1 MDYLEDWSIWT
12 IWCIWSIRT
21 QGLRNNHDPFD
32 CENMSVR
39 MCLCVRR
46 AFSWPHVFFSHA
58 FSAGV
63 CWRARRVAG
72 LRTARCAASCAHR
85 CAASCAA
92 RSAGHHDAAGSLF
105 TKKGRKKNWSGAK
118 DCKSCSPRKMLKNA
132 YLDAKI
138 GFDAEENEPSKV
150 W

>member
-1 MDYLEDWSIWT
+1 MDYIEDWSIWT

-46 AFSWPHVFFSHA
+46 AFRWSHVFFSHA

-63 CWRARRVAG
+63 CWRARRVAE

-92 RSAGHHDAAGSLF
+92 RSAGYRDEAGSLF
-105 TKKGRKKNWSGAK
+105 IKKRKRRKKEEKHSYENLQNFVHMFA
-118 DCKSCSPRKMLKNA
+118 NTQ
-132 YLDAKI
+132 YLYL
-138 GFDAEENEPSKV
+138 
-150 W
+150 

>member
-1 MDYLEDWSIWT
+1 MDYIEDWSIWT

-39 MCLCVRR
+39 MCLCVQR
-46 AFSWPHVFFSHA
+46 AFSWSHVFFSHA

-92 RSAGHHDAAGSLF
+92 RSAGVRDEASSLFKKYFARSAASCADRCAASCAARSAGHRDAAGSSFHKL
-105 TKKGRKKNWSGAK
+105 G
-118 DCKSCSPRKMLKNA
+118 
-132 YLDAKI
+132 
-138 GFDAEENEPSKV
+138 
-150 W
+150 

>member
-1 MDYLEDWSIWT
+1 MVYRDYLDYVAMWT
-12 IWCIWSIRT
+12 IRTYGLHRSSEYLDHMVYLEHTERALQYPVEKNGHSIRT

-46 AFSWPHVFFSHA
+46 AFSWSHVFFSHA

-92 RSAGHHDAAGSLF
+92 RSAEHHDASSSLF
-105 TKKGRKKNWSGAK
+105 FKK
-118 DCKSCSPRKMLKNA
+118 
-132 YLDAKI
+132 KI
-138 GFDAEENEPSKV
+138 CLQI
-150 W
+150 